1 MTGKVAMRIRTLLFC
16 NCCKFQGEFIF
27 LHLHLVC
34 FNEVADKVPGGIVCI
49 FRRKHELRI
58 ADFAITSKRCDV
70 QMGDRQVSSDML
82 DDRGWFGRSNLRQNL
97 HWITHSSFRH
107 CPGSSVGWDT
117 GGLTYGAAVRR
128 IRDGCRKDV
137 LLKYIAW
144 SE

>member
-34 FNEVADKVPGGIVCI
+34 FKEVADKVPGGIVCI

-70 QMGDRQVSSDML
+70 QMGDRQVSSDIL
-82 DDRGWFGRSNLRQNL
+82 DDGGWYGRRNLGQKL
-97 HWITHSSFRH
+97 HLVTHSSF
-107 CPGSSVGWDT
+107 
-117 GGLTYGAAVRR
+117 
-128 IRDGCRKDV
+128 
-137 LLKYIAW
+137 
-144 SE
+144 

>member
-1 MTGKVAMRIRTLLFC
+1 MTGKVAIGIRTLLFC

-82 DDRGWFGRSNLRQNL
+82 DDRGWFGRSMQATCSMHARA
-97 HWITHSSFRH
+97 
-107 CPGSSVGWDT
+107 
-117 GGLTYGAAVRR
+117 GATFAPHLN
-128 IRDGCRKDV
+128 DD
-137 LLKYIAW
+137 IALYLVIYMW
-144 SE
+144 